1 MRYVH
6 VIYVIIINSISAS
19 REMLFLYVDIQYNMF
34 KQLVLF
40 SFFDIFNL
48 TILVKFV

>member
-19 REMLFLYVDIQYNMF
+19 KEKLFFCM
-34 KQLVLF
+34 
-40 SFFDIFNL
+40 SIFNL
-48 TILVKFV
+48 TS